1 MFVFVIK
8 PTHSLITV
16 VATVI
21 HVHVCACCKTVCAPD
36 RLEIRSKPLDIVY
49 NPAVIKRVTDFF
61 HIAPGKHDPFVKRRA
76 EAKYEE
82 IKRNTQA
89 EFKQALARFL
99 EGDEQVRV

>member
-1 MFVFVIK
+1 MV
-8 PTHSLITV
+8 
-16 VATVI
+16 
-21 HVHVCACCKTVCAPD
+21 
-36 RLEIRSKPLDIVY
+36 E
-49 NPAVIKRVTDFF
+49 AV
-61 HIAPGKHDPFVKRRA
+61 VKRRA

>member
-1 MFVFVIK
+1 MVAVVFVFYSNI
-8 PTHSLITV
+8 S
-16 VATVI
+16 A
-21 HVHVCACCKTVCAPD
+21 CARD